1 MFFKKLFNQVL
12 FKNEDCMVV
21 GQRDHFQIVVWDAE
35 HYNPYYTTNEQTD
48 YLSHK
53 EYQLNISN
61 ATTGSYKIKHLTL
74 DRNNG
79 ALYQVWQQYNT
90 QHGMDTETIN
100 YVNRISYPKLDVSE
114 VDVVDT
120 ISYHLKLQTNAIQMI
135 EFKKYF

>member
-1 MFFKKLFNQVL
+1 M
-12 FKNEDCMVV
+12 
-21 GQRDHFQIVVWDAE
+21 IDAV

-48 YLSHK
+48 NLRHK

-61 ATTGSYKIKHLTL
+61 ATTGLYKIKHLTL